1 MAIEQD
7 AAILT
12 EVHETL
18 NDAKNEKNA
27 SESSVYFKEQV
38 KSFSTASMP
47 FGAVTAA
54 LVEQTEDLFALT
66 RTCDRFSPEYQ
77 KLCKVLVKTVSHLGR
92 SYLTKTGLAQKKLDI
107 SGLENLSAERLY
119 EMISCNFRKTEA
131 ALNEKKILKQEF
143 DLSLYHQ
150 LLTFASV
157 MERLRSTQHKAWEI
171 NMYYRDAYD
180 YFKDSSSFTEHDS
193 NRRFTDCD
201 PKPGAFRESPS
212 FAMRVDVL
220 QEAKDQYLSA
230 VLSEPETNA
239 LPAASSD
246 GSAISEEAVIEGTY
260 VEASDDAVQTG
271 SVSADGESVITE
283 NMVVENT
290 AAANSEAA
298 KSISERPKLIT
309 ELPSWKEV
317 MAQAAARGDVKE
329 DGTISLTMD
338 EICDILCDSDF
349 RRDEPELAEQFY
361 RILEESGAG
370 DLFDDSYTDD
380 G

>member
-7 AAILT
+7 AAVLT

-18 NDAKNEKNA
+18 QDAKDEKNI
-27 SESSVYFKEQV
+27 SESSVYFKEQME
-38 KSFSTASMP
+38 SFSTASMP

-107 SGLENLSAERLY
+107 TGLENLSAERLY

-131 ALNEKKILKQEF
+131 ALNEKKILNQEF
-143 DLSLYHQ
+143 DLSLYNQ

-171 NMYYRDAYD
+171 NMCFRDAYD
-180 YFKDSSSFTEHDS
+180 YFKSSSSFTEHDS
-193 NRRFTDCD
+193 NRRFIADRD
-201 PKPGAFRESPS
+201 PKPGVYRESPS

-220 QEAKDQYLSA
+220 QEAKDRQLSVVMTEA
-230 VLSEPETNA
+230 QPDALS
-239 LPAASSD
+239 AASSD
-246 GSAISEEAVIEGTY
+246 DSAISTEDMVIEGTY
-260 VEASDDAVQTG
+260 VEASDGAVQTG
-271 SVSADGESVITE
+271 SVSAESESPAEENTIVESVAAE
-283 NMVVENT
+283 NNDAMKE
-290 AAANSEAA
+290 
-298 KSISERPKLIT
+298 ISKRPQLIT

-317 MAQAAARGDVKE
+317 MAQVEARGDVKE
-329 DGTISLTMD
+329 DGSISLTMD
-338 EICDILCDSDF
+338 EMCDMLCDSDF
-349 RRDEPELAEQFY
+349 RRDKPELAEQFY
-361 RILEESGAG
+361 KILEESGAG
-370 DLFDDSYTDD
+370 DLFEDDDSS
-380 G
+380 

>member
-7 AAILT
+7 AAVLT
-12 EVHETL
+12 ELHETL
-18 NDAKNEKNA
+18 QDAKDEKNT
-27 SESSVYFKEQV
+27 SESSVYFKEQL

-66 RTCDRFSPEYQ
+66 RTCDRFSPEYR

-107 SGLENLSAERLY
+107 TGLENLSAERLY

-143 DLSLYHQ
+143 DLNLYNQ

-157 MERLRSTQHKAWEI
+157 MERLRSTQHTAWEI
-171 NMYYRDAYD
+171 NMCFRDAYD
-180 YFKDSSSFTEHDS
+180 YFKGSSSFTDHDS
-193 NRRFTDCD
+193 NRRFADRD

-220 QEAKDQYLSA
+220 QEARDQQISA
-230 VLSEPETNA
+230 FVTEPEPGV
-239 LPAASSD
+239 LPAASSVESTV
-246 GSAISEEAVIEGTY
+246 GEETVIEGTY
-260 VEASDDAVQTG
+260 AEASEPAVQTG
-271 SVSADGESVITE
+271 SVSADSESAIEE
-283 NMVVENT
+283 NTVVES
-290 AAANSEAA
+290 ASVEEREAA
-298 KSISERPKLIT
+298 KDTSERPKLIT

-317 MAQAAARGDVKE
+317 MAQVAARGGIQE
-329 DGTISLTMD
+329 DGSISLTMD
-338 EICDILCDSDF
+338 EMCSMLCDSDF

-361 RILEESGAG
+361 KILEESGAG
-370 DLFDDSYTDD
+370 DLFDDDST
-380 G
+380 

>member
-7 AAILT
+7 AAVLT
-12 EVHETL
+12 EVHKAL
-18 NDAKNEKNA
+18 QDAKDEKNT
-27 SESSVYFKEQV
+27 SESSVYFKEQLQN
-38 KSFSTASMP
+38 FSTASMP

-107 SGLENLSAERLY
+107 TGLENLSAERLY

-143 DLSLYHQ
+143 DLILYNQ

-171 NMYYRDAYD
+171 NMCFRDAYD
-180 YFKDSSSFTEHDS
+180 YFKDSSSFTEQDS
-193 NRRFTDCD
+193 NRRFTAVRD

-212 FAMRVDVL
+212 FAMRVDIL
-220 QEAKDQYLSA
+220 QEAKDRQISA
-230 VLSEPETNA
+230 VLTEPEISA
-239 LPAASSD
+239 LPASSSD
-246 GSAISEEAVIEGTY
+246 GSAVSGETVVEGTY
-260 VEASDDAVQTG
+260 VEASESAVETG
-271 SVSADGESVITE
+271 SVLSEIESPAAE
-283 NMVVENT
+283 NMVIENT
-290 AAANSEAA
+290 AAEDSEAE
-298 KSISERPKLIT
+298 KNSPERPQLIT

-317 MAQAAARGDVKE
+317 MAQVEARGDVKE
-329 DGTISLTMD
+329 DGSISLTMD
-338 EICDILCDSDF
+338 EMCDMLCDSNF

-361 RILEESGAG
+361 KILEESGAG
-370 DLFDDSYTDD
+370 DLFEDDSS
-380 G
+380 